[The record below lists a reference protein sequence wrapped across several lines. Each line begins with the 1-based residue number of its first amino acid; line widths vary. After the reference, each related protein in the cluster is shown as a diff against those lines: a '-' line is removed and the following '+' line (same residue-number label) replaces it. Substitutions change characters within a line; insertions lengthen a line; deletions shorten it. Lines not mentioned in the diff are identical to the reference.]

1 MNLSGIRSLNEL
13 QVEGKVVFVRVDFN
27 VPMDGSKISDD
38 ARIRAAVPTI
48 ENLRQ
53 RGAVVVLGS
62 HFGRPKGERNEKYS
76 LVPVAERLQQL
87 LASDVVFT
95 DDCVGDGVRKVIK
108 DAKPGDVV
116 LLENL
121 RFHQAEEKNDPLF
134 AKDLASLAD
143 VYVND
148 AFGASHR
155 KHASTYAMVEHFD
168 ANNRAM
174 GLLVQ
179 REMDFLAPLLSQP
192 AHPYV
197 GIMGGSKVSDKI
209 KVIENLIGRLD
220 WLLIGGA
227 MAYTFL
233 AAQDIS
239 IGKSLVESDKLDLAR
254 RLLDRAAKSNTKIV
268 LPLDHGVAPE
278 FGSDDRR
285 DTNGVQIPSD
295 MMALDIGPET
305 VAKFQEVIAT
315 AKTIIWNGPVGLFE
329 RDAYSVGTFAV
340 ANAVANNT
348 KAVSVIGGGDSA
360 AAIVAAGRAE
370 DVSHVS
376 TGGGA
381 SLEFLEGK
389 ELPGIAALRAGHK
402 FTA

>member
-1 MNLSGIRSLNEL
+1 MNLSGIRALNDL
-13 QVEGKVVFVRVDFN
+13 QVEGKTAFVRVDFN
-27 VPMDGSKISDD
+27 VPMDGDTITDD
-38 ARIRAAVPTI
+38 ARIRAAIPTI
-48 ENLRQ
+48 EKLREQ
-53 RGAVVVLGS
+53 GAVVVLGS
-62 HFGRPKGERNEKYS
+62 HFGRPKGEPNPKYS
-76 LVPVAERLQQL
+76 LAPVAQRLHEL
-87 LASDVVFT
+87 IKTDVVFT
-95 DDCVGDGVRKVIK
+95 DDCVGDGVKKVIK
-108 DAKPGDVV
+108 DAKLGDVI

-121 RFHQAEEKNDPLF
+121 RFHKAEEKNDALF

-155 KHASTYAMVEHFD
+155 KHASTYAMVEHFPAD
-168 ANNRAM
+168 RRAM

-179 REMDFLAPLLSQP
+179 REMEFLAPLLSQ
-192 AHPYV
+192 AQRPYV
-197 GIMGGSKVSDKI
+197 GIMGGAKVSDKI

-239 IGKSLVESDKLDLAR
+239 TGKSLVETDKIDLAR
-254 RLLDRAAKSNTKIV
+254 RLLQRAEKSNTKIV

-278 FGSDDRR
+278 FSSDARE
-285 DTNGVQIPSD
+285 DTNGVLIPAD
-295 MMALDIGPET
+295 KMALDIGPQT
-305 VAKFQEVIAT
+305 IARFEEIIAS

-329 RDAYSVGTFAV
+329 REAYSLGTFAI
-340 ANAVANNT
+340 ANAVANN
-348 KAVSVIGGGDSA
+348 KQALSVIGGGDSA
-360 AAIVAAGRAE
+360 AAIVAAGRAQ

-389 ELPGIAALRAGHK
+389 ELPGIAGLRAGHK

>member
-1 MNLSGIRSLNEL
+1 MNLSGIRSLNDL
-13 QVEGKVVFVRVDFN
+13 QVEGKTVFVRVDFN
-27 VPMDGSKISDD
+27 VPMDGATISDD
-38 ARIRAAVPTI
+38 ARIRAAIPTI
-48 ENLRQ
+48 EDLRQ
-53 RGAVVVLGS
+53 RGATVVLGS

-76 LVPVAERLQQL
+76 LAPVAERLQQL
-87 LASDVVFT
+87 LKTDVIFT

-108 DAKPGDVV
+108 DAKPGDVI

-134 AKDLASLAD
+134 AKDLAALAD

-155 KHASTYAMVEHFD
+155 KHASTYAMVEHF
-168 ANNRAM
+168 AAANRAM
-174 GLLVQ
+174 GLLVK

-192 AHPYV
+192 TRPYV
-197 GIMGGSKVSDKI
+197 GIMGGAKVSDKI

-220 WLLIGGA
+220 YLLIGGA

-254 RLLDRAAKSNTKIV
+254 QILARAEKSNTRIL
-268 LPLDHGVAPE
+268 LPIDHGIAPE
-278 FGSDDRR
+278 FGSDDRQ
-285 DTNGVQIPSD
+285 DTNGVQIPTE
-295 MMALDIGPET
+295 MMALDIGPQT
-305 VAKFQEVIAT
+305 VDQFVEVIAK

-329 RDAYSVGTFAV
+329 RDAYSFGTFAV
-340 ANAVANNT
+340 ANAVANNRG
-348 KAVSVIGGGDSA
+348 ALSVIGGGDSA
-360 AAIVAAGRAE
+360 AAIVAAGRAD

-389 ELPGIAALRAGHK
+389 ELPGIACLRAGHK